1 MGSAE
6 RYSLR
11 ESTAAKKTD
20 YRECMSSILI
30 RSGLTFQCK
39 KYFIRTERILV
50 GYWIVP
56 ADGIMEAECFSIA
69 RLERGRRRTYPR
81 DPLLPLP
88 A

>member
-1 MGSAE
+1 
-6 RYSLR
+6 
-11 ESTAAKKTD
+11 
-20 YRECMSSILI
+20 MSSILI

-56 ADGIMEAECFSIA
+56 ADGDHGGRMFFIA